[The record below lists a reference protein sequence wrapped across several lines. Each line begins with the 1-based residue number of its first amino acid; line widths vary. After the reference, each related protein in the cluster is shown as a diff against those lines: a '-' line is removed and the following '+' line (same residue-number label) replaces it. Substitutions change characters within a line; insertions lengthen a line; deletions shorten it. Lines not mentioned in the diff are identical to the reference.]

1 MKTFVRIF
9 TLTVLLSSAL
19 YSLASAQH
27 QTIRGMVLDKELN
40 TPLMGATLLVLNSDP
55 AIGTTTDLDGTF
67 RLENVTVGRHDIQ
80 ISYIGY
86 EPLTL
91 SSIMVTSG
99 KELVLNIEMVESA
112 VKLAEVVV
120 KAQSDKA
127 QVINE
132 MASVSARS
140 FTVEETSR
148 YAASAFDP
156 ARMAQNFA
164 GVSTGAGSDIE
175 NEIVIRG
182 NSPRGVLWRL
192 EGIEIPNPNHFGSLG
207 NSGGGISM
215 LSSSILSNSDFYTG
229 AFPAEFGNA
238 LSGVFDLNM
247 RSGNNEQR
255 EFSFMLGVLGV
266 EASTEGPLRKG
277 GRGSYLVNYRYS
289 TLSIL
294 NAMGVSPTGD
304 QVPQYQDLSF
314 KINLPTQNFGTFA
327 LFGLG
332 GKNNSSFAP
341 EADSTQW
348 TYSSDREGFRE
359 DQTVGI
365 VGLSHRILLSDKS
378 YLRTVVSA
386 AYNSTNDSEFW
397 LDQTNNYQQR
407 IDEVTKAAE
416 TAFRLSST
424 YNHKF
429 NARNSLR
436 TGFILSQLHFNFTE
450 EEDYNGE
457 GLRRSFDNDG
467 STQLVQAF
475 AQWKYRLN
483 ENWTLNTGLHYTQ
496 LLLNHNNALEPRAAL
511 QWQASPRQLFSA
523 SIGLHSKPEHLAVYL
538 FEGTFADGTVHLP
551 ARNLELTKAL
561 HAVLG
566 YDYRLSENMRL
577 KLEAYYQ
584 HLYDVPVAADPT
596 STRSIINAFDIWGII
611 GTEGATNDGTGRNY
625 GVDFTLE
632 KFFAQQ
638 HYFMITG
645 SLYHSKYTPQ
655 NGKEY
660 NTRFNGNYQLNMLGG
675 KEWKLGPQQKN
686 ILGLNGKFVVSGGN
700 RYTPIDL
707 EASRE
712 KGEVVFDETRPFAE
726 RAGVYSRLDV
736 GISFKMNTPRVT
748 HTILLDL
755 QNALNRQNVFT
766 LYYDEDTQNIEK
778 FYQTGLLPIFNY
790 RVEF

>member
-1 MKTFVRIF
+1 MNALVRIF
-9 TLTVLLSSAL
+9 TLTVLLNSAI
-19 YSLASAQH
+19 YSLASAQN
-27 QTIRGMVLDKELN
+27 QTVRGMVQDKDSKM
-40 TPLMGATLLVLNSDP
+40 PLLGATLLVLNSDP

-67 RLENVTVGRHDIQ
+67 RLENVPVGRHDIQ
-80 ISYIGY
+80 VSYIGY
-86 EPLTL
+86 EPLLL

-99 KELVLNIEMVESA
+99 KELVLNIDMVESA
-112 VKLAEVVV
+112 IKLEEVVV

-127 QVINE
+127 QVLNE

-164 GVSTGAGSDIE
+164 GVSTGAGADIE

-247 RSGNNEQR
+247 RNGNNEQR
-255 EFSFMLGVLGV
+255 EASFMLGVLGV

-304 QVPQYQDLSF
+304 QVPEYQDVSF
-314 KINLPTQNFGTFA
+314 KINLPTKKWGTFA

-332 GKNNSSFAP
+332 GLNSADFSP
-341 EADSTQW
+341 ETDSLAW
-348 TYSSDREGFRE
+348 EFPSDREGFTE
-359 DQTVGI
+359 NQKVGTI
-365 VGLSHRILLSDKS
+365 GLSHRILLSDKS
-378 YLRTVVSA
+378 YLRTVAIAS
-386 AYNSTNDSEFW
+386 YNQTQDSDFW
-397 LDQTNNYQQR
+397 LDANDNYRQR
-407 IDEVTKAAE
+407 VTEITRATE
-416 TAFRLSST
+416 TSYRLSST
-424 YNHKF
+424 YNHKL
-429 NARNSLR
+429 NARNALR
-436 TGFILSQLHFNFTE
+436 TGFILSQLGFQFTE
-450 EEDYNGE
+450 DQDENGE
-457 GLRRSFDNDG
+457 GLRRYFDNKG
-467 STQLVQAF
+467 NTQLVQAF
-475 AQWKYRLN
+475 AQWRHRLN
-483 ENWTLNTGLHYTQ
+483 ESWTLNTGVHYTQ
-496 LLLNHNNALEPRAAL
+496 LLLNGNYAIEPRAAL

-523 SIGLHSKPEHLAVYL
+523 SLGLHSKPEHLAVYL
-538 FEGTFADGTVHLP
+538 FDGTFPDGTVHIP

-577 KLEAYYQ
+577 KVEAYYQ
-584 HLYDVPVAADPT
+584 HLYDVPVEADPT
-596 STRSIINAFDIWGII
+596 STRSIINAFDIWDMI

-625 GVDFTLE
+625 GLDLTLE
-632 KFFAQQ
+632 KFFSQQ
-638 HYFMITG
+638 YYFMVTG
-645 SLYHSKYTPQ
+645 SLYNSKYTPQ
-655 NGKEY
+655 NGIEY

-675 KEWKLGPQQKN
+675 KEWKLGSRQKN
-686 ILGLNGKFVVSGGN
+686 ILGLNGKFILSGGN

-736 GISFKMNTPRVT
+736 GISFKINTPKVT
-748 HTILLDL
+748 HTIMLDM

-766 LYYDEDTQNIEK
+766 LYFDEDTQNIEK
-778 FYQTGLLPIFNY
+778 YYQTGLLPIFNY